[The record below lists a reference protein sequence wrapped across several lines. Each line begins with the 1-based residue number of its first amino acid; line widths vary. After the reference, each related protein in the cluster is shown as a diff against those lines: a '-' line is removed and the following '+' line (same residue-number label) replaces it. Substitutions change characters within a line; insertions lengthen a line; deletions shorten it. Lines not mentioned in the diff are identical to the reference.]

1 MNSTAKTVVFW
12 IVIAFSAFLLW
23 KTVSA
28 KPNVRGAPEISYSE
42 FLSQVESGSVLRVTI
57 SQTQVDGLYRDN
69 SPFRVTAPA
78 SQEGML
84 QTLHQKNVEIWFRD
98 TPSGGWPATLMNLM
112 PLVLLAAL
120 WFFMIRQM
128 KSKQAQ
134 IKTGNVTTSS
144 DSRWSNQ

>member
-57 SQTQVDGLYRDN
+57 SQTQVDGLNRDN

-98 TPSGGWPATLMNLM
+98 TPSGGWPATLMNLL
-112 PLVLLAAL
+112 PLLLLAAL